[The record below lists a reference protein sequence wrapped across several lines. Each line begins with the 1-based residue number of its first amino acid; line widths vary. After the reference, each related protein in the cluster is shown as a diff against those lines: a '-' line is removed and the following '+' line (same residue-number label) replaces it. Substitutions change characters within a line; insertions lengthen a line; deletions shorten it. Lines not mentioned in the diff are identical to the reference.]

1 MAEKQDPIRFGIMG
15 CTEIATTANCW
26 TTLLD
31 AVYMPLSTTLHLKWA
46 LMAAQKG
53 KHLLLEKPTA
63 LDVKVLDEMLE
74 SCGRNGLQF
83 MDGSM
88 WYHHLRTAKMK
99 ELLSDSHVFGQL
111 DALGALSD
119 AGWYCIGAILWS
131 MNQKL
136 PTTVTALPN
145 TVKNSAGVILTCSA
159 SMLWDEEETVATFFC
174 SFLAHETMC
183 LAVSASNGTLN
194 VDDFIIPYEETAA
207 GFSYTLGA
215 KFANL
220 HIGWNMKPQHVRLET
235 KLPQE
240 ALMIQEFSGL
250 VKGVK
255 YLGARPDT
263 RWAETSRCTQLVM
276 DAVKNSI
283 DYGYKAIKMHLNGDP
298 CRGRGARAAYLSEK
312 TPILTARFAS
322 KLHGNALGEGAVVRI
337 GGSFVLP
344 LVLDE
349 ENPTESA
356 PASWLDLKVSDR
368 SREIEPE
375 LGSIRLLLSSID
387 MLIAS

>member
-15 CTEIATTANCW
+15 CAEIARKISRAI
-26 TTLLD
+26 LLSPNAALVAVASRSIDKASQFAARNKLPENVKLYGSYGEVLDDPSVD
-31 AVYMPLSTTLHLKWA
+31 AVYVPLPTALHLQWA
-46 LMAAQKG
+46 LAAAQKG

-63 LDVKVLDEMLE
+63 LDVKVLEEMLE
-74 SCGRNGLQF
+74 SCRRNGLQF

-88 WYHHLRTAKMK
+88 WYHHPRTAKMK
-99 ELLSDSHVFGQL
+99 ELLSDSHVFGRLKAIHSSSSYHPPPHFLENDVRVKPEL
-111 DALGALSD
+111 DALGALGD

-136 PTTVTALPN
+136 PTTVTALPD
-145 TVKNSAGVILTCSA
+145 TAKNSAGVILTCSA
-159 SMLWDEEETVATFFC
+159 SMLWDDEETVATFFC
-174 SFLAHETMC
+174 SFLAHETMS

-207 GFSYTLGA
+207 GFSYTSGA
-215 KFANL
+215 KFTDL
-220 HIGWNMKPQHVRLET
+220 HIGWTVKPQHVRVET

-250 VKGVK
+250 VRGVK

-283 DYGYKAIKMHLNGDP
+283 DDGYKAIKM
-298 CRGRGARAAYLSEK
+298 
-312 TPILTARFAS
+312 
-322 KLHGNALGEGAVVRI
+322 
-337 GGSFVLP
+337 
-344 LVLDE
+344 
-349 ENPTESA
+349 
-356 PASWLDLKVSDR
+356 
-368 SREIEPE
+368 
-375 LGSIRLLLSSID
+375 
-387 MLIAS
+387 